1 MEEGRGPRVP
11 RVPRVPRFRGPKD
24 QDFSNSHSNT
34 NLTLTKVHLV
44 ITIMIQDKYLLEQ
57 SGGSRNTFINDFKI
71 IKTVSKNGESCH
83 IKAVSCYKWSVSHN
97 SSQPFHLKGS
107 EKGTDKWSP
116 LKVVEFHSNAVLLD
130 GGIHLLLLK
139 NTIICLADCKMKPLE
154 LLQLK
159 FLGTSLLM
167 LWLSSNV

>member
-1 MEEGRGPRVP
+1 M
-11 RVPRVPRFRGPKD
+11 
-24 QDFSNSHSNT
+24 
-34 NLTLTKVHLV
+34 KVHLV

-57 SGGSRNTFINDFKI
+57 FGGSRNTFINDFKI
-71 IKTVSKNGESCH
+71 VKTFSKNGESCH

-116 LKVVEFHSNAVLLD
+116 LKVVEFHSNAVPRD

-139 NTIICLADCKMKPLE
+139 NTIICLADCKMKPLRI
-154 LLQLK
+154 LQQQ
-159 FLGTSLLM
+159 FLEASPTKI
-167 LWLSSNV
+167 WSSSIVSPLDIILNSKK